1 LRSLAYVQDVGD
13 GDLRISVDLDEGC
26 FCNNGGSDGNMGCDE
41 EAAKE
46 YEGGCKDNYFALK
59 DIKAGDEI
67 ECSYGQFAV
76 GGWHTFGLV

>member
-1 LRSLAYVQDVGD
+1 MGD

-26 FCNNGGSDGNMGCDE
+26 FCNNGRSDGNMGCDE

-67 ECSYGQFAV
+67 ECKYGQFV
-76 GGWHTFGLV
+76 VQGWHTFGV